1 MLGAP
6 GLHLSRLEDECLGA
20 LEAFSLFAK
29 DVAPYVQSLD
39 ARQWFRIE
47 GELERVLEAACHR
60 RIFSLSIPKSLGGS
74 GYSMLSLAVGLEHL
88 SQTCVGIASLV
99 ATHGLALAVVGA
111 TGRARL
117 LRTLADRIVAGER
130 ARKPYLLA
138 TCATEPS
145 AGSDLEDFDALGRA
159 KLDSHADAVTGGYL
173 LHGRKIYVSN
183 GSIAG
188 GLVVLMPTARE
199 RPRET
204 LSGFFVDANS
214 SGVNIVRTEH
224 KLGQRASP
232 AAELVF
238 DGCFVPDELR
248 LNDATIAGRTM
259 DLVLGSSRATVGA
272 FGAGVARAIV
282 HITGQLA
289 RQLQT
294 TKGEPLIEHPKA
306 KSVLGRMWMNANA
319 ARLSYVAAGMVQARA
334 GLVSMMES
342 EPLRALDRI
351 VPQRLTHGAWI
362 EKLLSWERID
372 HEARRLLAGLAD
384 SGIATASAFGSCAK
398 VQTSEQALANCY
410 LANQLLGFE
419 ATREGTGI
427 PKYYRDARLLSIYEG
442 TNEICTLD
450 VAHRLY
456 R

>member
-1 MLGAP
+1 MLGAS

-20 LEAFSLFAK
+20 LKVFSSFAR
-29 DVAPYVQSLD
+29 DVAPYVESLD
-39 ARQWFRIE
+39 ARHWFRIE
-47 GELERVLEAACHR
+47 GELESVLDAACHH

-88 SQTCVGIASLV
+88 AQTCVGIASLV

-145 AGSDLEDFDALGRA
+145 AGSDLEDFEALGRA
-159 KLDSHADAVTGGYL
+159 KVESHADAIAGGYL

-183 GSIAG
+183 GSIAA
-188 GLVVLMPTARE
+188 GLVVLMPTARD

-204 LSGFFVDANS
+204 LSGFFVDAHS
-214 SGVNIVRTEH
+214 SGVNIVRSED

-248 LNDATIAGRTM
+248 LNDTTIAGRTL

-272 FGAGVARAIV
+272 FGAGVARAILHV
-282 HITGQLA
+282 TSQLA
-289 RQLQT
+289 REIQT
-294 TKGEPLIEHPKA
+294 ADGRTLLDHPRTA
-306 KSVLGRMWMNANA
+306 AVLGRMWMNANA
-319 ARLSYVAAGMVQARA
+319 ARQSYVAAGMVQQRA

-362 EKLLSWERID
+362 DKLLSWERID
-372 HEARRLLAGLAD
+372 QEARRLLGGLAD
-384 SGIATASAFGSCAK
+384 SGVAMASAFGSAAK
-398 VQTSEQALANCY
+398 VQTSDLALANCL

-419 ATREGTGI
+419 ATREDSGI
-427 PKYYRDARLLSIYEG
+427 PKYHRDARLLSIYEG

-450 VAHRLY
+450 VAQRL
-456 R
+456 RR